1 MKKTLLFI
9 ALITSATLFG
19 QTNLVVNGSGENHGS
34 SSDNADAFDMTPN
47 SKLDGDVVSPYRYDE
62 DNNPNGWNNTA
73 LETYIKDTYAGGNNP
88 DEQPGSTSDGA
99 YVNGVKTRGF
109 KLYDDGDDSPTIT
122 ASTRRLYQKITVE
135 VGQTYVFSIDSR
147 SEAEN
152 VPSEIFML
160 NEEITTEVGLE
171 NGISDPRVDA
181 YLEVTNDY
189 NSSKGSE
196 TDNTF
201 TTNTLEFTASTT
213 TVVVYVRA
221 MAAINKSTE
230 VFYDNISLIKK
241 QTASVDDVFTSKTAI
256 YPNPASQ
263 FVNISS
269 ELEISKVDIYNLLG
283 KKVMSTDTLNN
294 NVLEVSNLSSGIYMM
309 KLVSGNLVASKK
321 LIIK

>member
-19 QTNLVVNGSGENHGS
+19 QTNLVVNGSGEDHGS

-171 NGISDPRVDA
+171 NGVSDPRVDA

-213 TVVVYVRA
+213 TVVIYVRA

-269 ELEISKVDIYNLLG
+269 ELEINKVDIYNLLG
-283 KKVMSTDTLNN
+283 KKVMTTDTLNN

>member
-147 SEAEN
+147 SEAKN

>member
-171 NGISDPRVDA
+171 NGVSDPRVDA